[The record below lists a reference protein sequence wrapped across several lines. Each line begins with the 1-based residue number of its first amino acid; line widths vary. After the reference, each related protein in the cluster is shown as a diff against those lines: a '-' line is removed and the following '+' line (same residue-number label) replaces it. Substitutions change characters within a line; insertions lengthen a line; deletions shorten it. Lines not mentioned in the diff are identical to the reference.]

1 MKRATHKADD
11 LLAANRITS
20 WILRQSLTNREPA
33 RMIAKQYEDRTKSV
47 SNWNPAISTKQKGYR
62 KQGRPPKRLE
72 DDLNTYLH
80 PDRTNRDNNE
90 LTSDMTWLST
100 AVDTSLCDATESDCK
115 QQDQTTSTHLLLNPR
130 GQHDPADMNT
140 IHHAS

>member
-1 MKRATHKADD
+1 
-11 LLAANRITS
+11 
-20 WILRQSLTNREPA
+20 
-33 RMIAKQYEDRTKSV
+33 MIAKQYEDRTKIV

-100 AVDTSLCDATESDCK
+100 AVDTSNWDATESDCK